1 MNKIYLLLRNNKQTG
16 PHNVEELKLLGLKT
30 TDLIWV
36 EGKSAGWR
44 NPMEL
49 DTLKSYVPGL
59 SEQIIQGNEE
69 RAEKFEIATDSDTP
83 AIKTKGNHS
92 SLQKHSK
99 NIFVSL
105 PSNFTIPDEV
115 HEETM
120 AEKLEKKAQE
130 LLNKVQAYS
139 QEKNLEKNDEVA
151 DIKYPRSISD
161 VNEEYPNWR
170 KQQIEKN
177 DSNEPS
183 WKGSGLIT
191 KFSGSLNEIKE
202 EYSSWLKEQ
211 KEKTVIGK
219 KSLMAA
225 AFLIA
230 VVAFAFF
237 KNSFNQKMTSSDVD
251 HSTSTLPA
259 DTKIGD
265 MADRKEDTL
274 NFEEDYLPDASFF
287 SDQMNKDQNKSIEET
302 PSMVDPKAVEASPVD
317 APSVQEPIL
326 QEKKEPIT
334 EVIRKDDRKLQT
346 STPQPPEK
354 KDETSVTD
362 RKNEPVIQT
371 ASSKKEKPSVPLTQ
385 LINISGDYLPSQKG
399 DGVNGYRVTMQN
411 NSEQLLKVV
420 AVDVLYYA
428 ANDKLLNK
436 KTLYFSNVTAGANMI
451 LTAPSNKD
459 AVAVT
464 HQLGLVSSEEG
475 AIYVVKQ

>member
-1 MNKIYLLLRNNKQTG
+1 MDKIYLLLRNNKQTG
-16 PHNVEELKLLGLKT
+16 PHNVEELKQIVLKT

-44 NPMEL
+44 NPMEV
-49 DTLKSYVPGL
+49 DTLTSYVPSFSQQINQGD
-59 SEQIIQGNEE
+59 EQ
-69 RAEKFEIATDSDTP
+69 RAEKLEIATESGTP
-83 AIKTKGNHS
+83 AIITKGNNP

-115 HEETM
+115 QEETM

-139 QEKNLEKNDEVA
+139 QEKNLAKNDEVV
-151 DIKYPRSISD
+151 DTKYSRSLSD
-161 VNEEYPNWR
+161 VKEKYPNWR
-170 KQQIEKN
+170 KQQIVKN
-177 DSNEPS
+177 DSNQSS
-183 WKGSGLIT
+183 WKGSGIIT
-191 KFSGSLNEIKE
+191 KYSRSLNEIKE
-202 EYSSWLKEQ
+202 EYSNWLKEN

-225 AFLIA
+225 AIIIA
-230 VVAFAFF
+230 VVALGFF
-237 KNSFNQKMTSSDVD
+237 KNSFNQKMTSSNVD
-251 HSTSTLPA
+251 NSTSILP
-259 DTKIGD
+259 GD
-265 MADRKEDTL
+265 SKTGDIAIRKEDTL
-274 NFEEDYLPDASFF
+274 IFGEDYLPDASFF
-287 SDQMNKDQNKSIEET
+287 SDQMNKDQNKSNEET
-302 PSMVDPKAVEASPVD
+302 SLTADPKAVEALPVE
-317 APSVQEPIL
+317 EPI
-326 QEKKEPIT
+326 QKEKKERQI

-354 KDETSVTD
+354 EDETSVTD

-371 ASSKKEKPSVPLTQ
+371 VSSKKEKPLVPLTQ

-411 NSEQLLKVV
+411 NSEQVLKVV

-475 AIYVVKQ
+475 SIYFVKQ